1 MQIDLVS
8 ELKCVILNTTSL
20 KNTFTKNHPNT
31 KFSLDF
37 IINELLYFLKSGISW
52 RHLRSQ
58 ISYKTLHY
66 YYIKFVKANVF
77 VNLFQK
83 IRRKYITNYIN
94 KSDNATLY
102 IDSTIIYNKCGINKL
117 GRNKFYKNK
126 RTTKISLMTDFNG
139 FPLSILFMKGNY
151 HDTSVFNN
159 HIHDATVLLPNIRK
173 KVIADKGY
181 TSNANYKLLNDNNI
195 AHIIPPRKN
204 MKIAK
209 TYIYDKKE
217 YKQRIMIE
225 QIFGRLKSYKRIN
238 LRYDKLLRNFKGF
251 SLLAFSIIGINIL
264 NKFCN

>member
-1 MQIDLVS
+1 MDIDIQSEIKQI
-8 ELKCVILNTTSL
+8 ILNTASL
-20 KNTFTKNHPNT
+20 KNTFTKTYPNT
-31 KFSLDF
+31 KFSLDL
-37 IINELLYFLKSGISW
+37 IISELLYFLKSGVSW
-52 RHLRSQ
+52 RYLRSE
-58 ISYKTLHY
+58 ISYKTLHRY
-66 YYIKFVKANVF
+66 YVTFVKANVF
-77 VNLFQK
+77 LNLFLK

-94 KSDNATLY
+94 KSDNVTLY
-102 IDSTIIYNKCGINKL
+102 VDSTIIYNKSGINKL

-126 RTTKISLMTDFNG
+126 RTTKISLMTDSNG

-181 TSNANYKLLNDNNI
+181 ASNANYKLLNDNDI
-195 AHIIPPRKN
+195 THIIPPRKN

-209 TYIYDKKE
+209 NYIYDKKE
-217 YKQRIMIE
+217 YKQRILIE

-251 SLLAFSIIGINIL
+251 SLIAFSIIGINIL
-264 NKFCN
+264 NKISD